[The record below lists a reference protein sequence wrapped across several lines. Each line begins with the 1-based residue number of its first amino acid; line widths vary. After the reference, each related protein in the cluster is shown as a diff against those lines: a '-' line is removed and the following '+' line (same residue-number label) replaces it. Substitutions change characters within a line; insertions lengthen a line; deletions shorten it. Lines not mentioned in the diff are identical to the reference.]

1 VTHEATHE
9 ATREATRTVTPKVTR
24 KRLAVLASGGG
35 SNLEALIAHLDVLG
49 DRRAADVALVASDRA
64 DAPALARAGDRVH
77 RVLDERTRGP
87 AMLDVLREHGI
98 DIVVLA
104 GYLRFV
110 PNDVTRAYRG
120 AIVNVHPALLP
131 AFGGAGMYGE
141 RVHAAVIA
149 SGARV
154 SGATVH
160 FVDDQYDHGPIIA
173 QWPVPVF
180 ASDTPASLGQR
191 VLRVEH
197 ALYARIV
204 DALAAGRIR
213 LDEPGRVTG
222 WPPER
227 WGEHFTPA
235 GDVRL
240 PADPDPT
247 FRPLP

>member
-1 VTHEATHE
+1 MTG
-9 ATREATRTVTPKVTR
+9 

-35 SNLEALIAHLDVLG
+35 SNLQALLEHLDALG
-49 DRRAADVALVASDRA
+49 ERRPGDVVLVASDA
-64 DAPALARAGDRVH
+64 GAAGALARASAHGVAH
-77 RVLDERTRGP
+77 RVLEAAARG
-87 AMLDVLREHGI
+87 AGMLAVLREHAI

-131 AFGGAGMYGE
+131 AFGGSGMYGA

-149 SGARV
+149 GGARV

-160 FVDDQYDHGPIIA
+160 FVDEQYDHGPIIA

-180 ASDTPASLGQR
+180 PDDTPATLGPR

-197 ALYARIV
+197 VLYPRV
-204 DALAAGRIR
+204 VEALAAGRIR
-213 LDEPGRVTG
+213 LGEHGRVTG
-222 WPPER
+222 WPPAR
-227 WGEHFTPA
+227 AGEHFTPA
-235 GDVRL
+235 SDVRL

-247 FRPLP
+247 LSPSP

>member
-1 VTHEATHE
+1 MTGE
-9 ATREATRTVTPKVTR
+9 VTR

-35 SNLEALIAHLDVLG
+35 SNLHALMAHLDALG

-64 DAPALARAGDRVH
+64 GAGVLARAGDRAAQ
-77 RVLDERTRGP
+77 RVLDERTSGP
-87 AMLDVLREHGI
+87 ALLDVLREHGI

-141 RVHAAVIA
+141 RVHAAVVA
-149 SGARV
+149 SGAKV

-160 FVDDQYDHGPIIA
+160 FVDEQYDHGPIIA

-180 ASDTPASLGQR
+180 SSDTPASLGRR
-191 VLRVEH
+191 VLQVEH
-197 ALYARIV
+197 ALYPRVV
-204 DALAAGRIR
+204 DALSAGRIR
-213 LDEPGRVTG
+213 LDDQDRVAG
-222 WPPER
+222 WPPAGT
-227 WGEHFTPA
+227 GEHFTPA
-235 GDVRL
+235 GVVGL
-240 PADPDPT
+240 PADPDSS
-247 FRPLP
+247 FRPPP